1 MKLRYI
7 GLAEFEPRLPQD
19 KQRVVNGD
27 IVEVKDKR
35 LVRELIRTARWE
47 EAAPKRPKRVRKV
60 PFKVV
65 EPPPEIKAEEN
76 TKGVEDAE

>member
-19 KQRVVNGD
+19 RQRVVNGD
-27 IVEVKDKR
+27 IVEVRDTR

-47 EAAPKRPKRVRKV
+47 EAAPKRPKRVRKFPV
-60 PFKVV
+60 KVA
-65 EPPPEIKAEEN
+65 EPPPEIMAEDN

>member
-27 IVEVKDKR
+27 IVGSR
-35 LVRELIRTARWE
+35 ICALCGNLSGRPAG
-47 EAAPKRPKRVRKV
+47 KRPLRSGQSGYARFHLKS
-60 PFKVV
+60 
-65 EPPPEIKAEEN
+65 
-76 TKGVEDAE
+76 

>member
-19 KQRVVNGD
+19 KQRVINGD

-35 LVRELIRTARWE
+35 LMRELIRTARWE